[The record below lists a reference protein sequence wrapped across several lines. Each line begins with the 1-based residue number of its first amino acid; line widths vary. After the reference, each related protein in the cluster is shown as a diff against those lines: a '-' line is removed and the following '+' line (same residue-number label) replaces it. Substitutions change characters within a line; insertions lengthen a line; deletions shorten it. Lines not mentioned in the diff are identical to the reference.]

1 MHQSLQAHAP
11 QAATPSVPRLQPR
24 APQAAT
30 PCIPRCIGL
39 GMLTLTM
46 ASSDESNRMLCSRPL
61 AASFAAAVVVASYGA
76 GLGPV
81 VALLPAELLPA
92 AHRAS
97 GASVAWSVMW
107 LAQCLCAAVHLELL
121 ERLGPRVFVPNM
133 VVLVLGFGFALAVM
147 PETRGKSL
155 EKIAQEMSATD

>member
-1 MHQSLQAHAP
+1 
-11 QAATPSVPRLQPR
+11 VRLRLHPR
-24 APQAAT
+24 AVS
-30 PCIPRCIGL
+30 RCVGL
-39 GMLTLTM
+39 GMLTLIM
-46 ASSDESNRMLCSRPL
+46 SSSDESSRMLCSRPL

-97 GASVAWSVMW
+97 GASVAWSLMW

-133 VVLVLGFGFALAVM
+133 LVLVLGFGFALAVM